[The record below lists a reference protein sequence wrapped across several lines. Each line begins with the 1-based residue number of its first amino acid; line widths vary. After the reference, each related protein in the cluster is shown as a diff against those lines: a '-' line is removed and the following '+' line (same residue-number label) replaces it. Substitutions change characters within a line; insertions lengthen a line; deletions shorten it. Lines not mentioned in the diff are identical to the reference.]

1 MRCRIFSVSNSL
13 HSKSNVETAPL
24 HPFEG
29 VRLFLLKHG
38 NPRSSQNISWASCFN
53 SFLQA
58 PSFFKDSI
66 FRIWER
72 KLVPCASQQVGLH
85 KADLLLKCFREG
97 GKITALDQDFKFIAE
112 TLQLFPLLYTSGMED
127 EVRTIIC
134 LSVDSHFRG
143 PHGEEIWRAI
153 WSCSNWANMARA
165 CRIESHGR
173 KKLEAIVLLLI
184 CWQMRQKGCK
194 INVNLKENDATHCKH
209 DLCLAVLSRDV
220 QTEAT
225 KAGRN

>member
-1 MRCRIFSVSNSL
+1 MGKKTRSMRQSASRC
-13 HSKSNVETAPL
+13 TQ
-24 HPFEG
+24 G
-29 VRLFLLKHG
+29 
-38 NPRSSQNISWASCFN
+38 RSSSEVFQGGCQNHGTGPR
-53 SFLQA
+53 LQ
-58 PSFFKDSI
+58 I
-66 FRIWER
+66 HRR
-72 KLVPCASQQVGLH
+72 C
-85 KADLLLKCFREG
+85 
-97 GKITALDQDFKFIAE
+97 
-112 TLQLFPLLYTSGMED
+112 LQLFPLLYTSGMED

-194 INVNLKENDATHCKH
+194 INVNLK
-209 DLCLAVLSRDV
+209 
-220 QTEAT
+220 
-225 KAGRN
+225 